1 LLTIEEN
8 LFAMSRKLEPLDEV
22 TINSKWKIVNKMRID
37 RKKKASS
44 RRKYHVRKKV
54 FGTPDRP
61 RLSVFRSDRHI
72 YAQIID
78 DVAGATLVSASTR
91 AKSMRD
97 QLKNGGNKQAAE
109 VVGEAVAKQALGV
122 GIKCVCFDRN
132 RYKFHGRVKAFAES
146 ARKAGLAF

>member
-1 LLTIEEN
+1 
-8 LFAMSRKLEPLDEV
+8 
-22 TINSKWKIVNKMRID
+22 MRID
-37 RKKKASS
+37 GIKKAPL

-61 RLSVFRSDRHI
+61 RLSVFRSNRHI

-78 DVAGATLVSASTR
+78 DVAGATLASSSTR
-91 AKSMRD
+91 TKGLRD
-97 QLKNGGNKQAAE
+97 QLPRADDKKAAE
-109 VVGEAVAKQALGV
+109 IIGEAVAKQALGV

-132 RYKFHGRVKAFAES
+132 RCKFHGRVKALAEA